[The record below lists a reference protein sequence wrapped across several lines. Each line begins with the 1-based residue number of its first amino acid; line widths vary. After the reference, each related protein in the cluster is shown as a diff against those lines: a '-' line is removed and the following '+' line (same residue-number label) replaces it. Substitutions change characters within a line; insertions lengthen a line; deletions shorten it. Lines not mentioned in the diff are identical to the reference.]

1 MSVVL
6 ETVTVVEVLFTF
18 PSFYLMRVSSVFWQ
32 DIKNPNQIKNKNF
45 FILKVNLIKM
55 QQRYDIKMEKANF

>member
-6 ETVTVVEVLFTF
+6 EAVTVVEVLFTF
-18 PSFYLMRVSSVFWQ
+18 PSFSLMRVSSVFWQ